1 MSNELSEFLEKYKMP
16 IYGGVLTALFTGI
29 AAFLAGSLS
38 GYEAMQLLES
48 SLPRIGT
55 LFNTII
61 LASATILALILTLLG
76 ISTSSESNLKKG
88 HYKQVL
94 SLARFDAF
102 LFITTLIFFQ
112 FFNIPFTESDYVPT
126 SYYTFFY
133 WTAIFVSSLVS
144 GLMVAV
150 ILMLYNTVQN
160 IIRIVGL
167 GEDLDLI
174 SNEDE
179 DEEEPAHQEHQGD
192 YEHGFINQP
201 VYFKANLAFLS
212 VSTKLSFGG
221 CN

>member
-1 MSNELSEFLEKYKMP
+1 MFLKKYKMP
-16 IYGGVLTALFTGI
+16 LYGGVLTALFTGI
-29 AAFLAGSLS
+29 AAYVVGSLS

-76 ISTSSESNLKKG
+76 ISTSSDSNLKKD

-94 SLARFDAF
+94 NLAWFDAF
-102 LFITTLIFFQ
+102 LFVVTLIFFQ
-112 FFNIPFTESDYVPT
+112 LFNIPITESDNVPT

-133 WTAIFVSSLVS
+133 WAAVFISSLVS

-150 ILMLYNTVQN
+150 ILMLYSTVQN

-174 SNEDE
+174 SEE
-179 DEEEPAHQEHQGD
+179 EEEPAHQQVE
-192 YEHGFINQP
+192 
-201 VYFKANLAFLS
+201 
-212 VSTKLSFGG
+212 
-221 CN
+221 